1 MANVDFDSFEK
12 SVAVLGSAIEERKP
26 EAIKAAKEEKQMN
39 DAKAEAQKVLAAI
52 SKPLVLPKGIS
63 FLPKPVSK
71 PAGVSTPVKTK
82 PVVKAEKKEAVKHFD
97 QFGEEFKSS
106 TPVNKEIT
114 NPIGILAT
122 PGQLTA
128 EEFLDLIV
136 DFDYGNDS
144 SDSTGIITVSFEQ
157 ACAKLASVLNAKDIN
172 VLGMRNHERVRAC
185 VDAYI
190 GLPINA
196 PLGFHLS
203 YAMDLARSEVNPNGG
218 WVPALTQQILNET
231 IVRRR
236 DYVTLL
242 DVQAKKIGNAI
253 GRYSNLILGEES
265 EYREFLKAGDKLS
278 CAFVLVNAMMYGLML
293 EDNVGMRFDED
304 IFFNLAQLAGFTIQ
318 QCGLIVKT
326 GIDSF
331 YNGFGNE
338 AKDRFKKDLMIL
350 GPMPVQ
356 EKKNNDLSASMAE
369 VLKKN
374 GLPIPT
380 FMKQ

>member
-71 PAGVSTPVKTK
+71 PTGVSTPVKTK

-106 TPVNKEIT
+106 TPANKEIT

-122 PGQLTA
+122 PGQLTS

-304 IFFNLAQLAGFTIQ
+304 IFFNLAQLAGFTVQ

-331 YNGFGNE
+331 YDGFTSQ
-338 AKDRFKKDLMIL
+338 AKDKFRKQIMLL
-350 GPMPVQ
+350 GPMPKVKEQ
-356 EKKNNDLSASMAE
+356 NDLSASMAE
-369 VLKKN
+369 ILKKN
-374 GLPIPT
+374 GLPVPT